1 MIDKKPSGGGFAA
14 NLQVG
19 IPSLAAVKTRC
30 SAAKCLFKNKLLLRY
45 VANKELLISAKA
57 VN

>member
-19 IPSLAAVKTRC
+19 MASLAAVKTRC
-30 SAAKCLFKNKLLLRY
+30 SAAKCLFKSKLLSHG
-45 VANKELLISAKA
+45 VANKALLIRVKA
-57 VN
+57 VS